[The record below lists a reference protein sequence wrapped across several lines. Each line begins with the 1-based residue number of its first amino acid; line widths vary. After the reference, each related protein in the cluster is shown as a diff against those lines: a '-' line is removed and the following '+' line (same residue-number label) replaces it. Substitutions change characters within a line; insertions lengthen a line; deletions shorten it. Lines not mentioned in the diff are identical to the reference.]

1 MLYHLIV
8 FHLFYRYSFIIG
20 ALINK
25 VSKTRLQTRD
35 LSNSSTNKAQ
45 NQRIKIINLIDIVS
59 WLDKKFNKLYNT
71 SNRAQFR
78 VTVLK
83 IWQKQD
89 ADFFPEHH
97 RPRLARIPR
106 LARPAISEF
115 FKKG

>member
-8 FHLFYRYSFIIG
+8 IHLFYRYLFIIG
-20 ALINK
+20 VLSNK

-35 LSNSSTNKAQ
+35 LSNSSMNKAQ
-45 NQRIKIINLIDIVS
+45 NQRIKIINLVDILS
-59 WLDKKFNKLYNT
+59 WLDRKFNKFSNA

-89 ADFFPEHH
+89 ADVF
-97 RPRLARIPR
+97 RNNTDRA
-106 LARPAISEF
+106 
-115 FKKG
+115 

>member
-20 ALINK
+20 ALSNK

-45 NQRIKIINLIDIVS
+45 NQRIKINNLIDILS
-59 WLDKKFNKLYNT
+59 WLYRKFNKLSNA

-78 VTVLK
+78 DTVLK

-89 ADFFPEHH
+89 ADLFWKITDC
-97 RPRLARIPR
+97 A
-106 LARPAISEF
+106 
-115 FKKG
+115 